1 MKNSTQGISEITDFE
16 KALVSIDFTLKVNR
30 YGNKDG
36 DIVANTLYVNSQDW
50 LMQGLQ
56 LTYVQLIIEVKCG
69 YIH

>member
-30 YGNKDG
+30 YGNKDE
-36 DIVANTLYVNSQDW
+36 DIVANTFYVNSQDW

-69 YIH
+69 YIL

>member
-16 KALVSIDFTLKVNR
+16 KALVSIDFTLEVNR
-30 YGNKDG
+30 YGSKEG

-50 LMQGLQ
+50 LMQRLQ
-56 LTYVQLIIEVKCG
+56 PTYVQLIVEVKCG